1 MLQIIGIVAIA
12 WLAISALVVA
22 IAVAAG
28 RADRSQQQV
37 AVSSTARRQLR
48 GLQIARAK
56 TRHAR
61 SAARTAAD
69 HRMRPGMRAAIR

>member
-1 MLQIIGIVAIA
+1 MLQIIGVVAIA

-28 RADRSQQQV
+28 RADRSQKKI
-37 AVSSTARRQLR
+37 AVSTTARTHLR
-48 GLQIARAK
+48 GLQITRAK

-61 SAARTAAD
+61 AAARTASD
-69 HRMRPGMRAAIR
+69 HRMQPGMRAAIR

>member
-12 WLAISALVVA
+12 WLAISALVMA
-22 IAVAAG
+22 IAIAAG
-28 RADRSQQQV
+28 RADRSHQQV
-37 AVSSTARRQLR
+37 AVSTARTQLR

-69 HRMRPGMRAAIR
+69 HRMRTGMRAAIR

>member
-28 RADRSQQQV
+28 RADRGQQQV
-37 AVSSTARRQLR
+37 AVSTATRTQLR
-48 GLQIARAK
+48 GPQISRTK

-61 SAARTAAD
+61 AAARTASD